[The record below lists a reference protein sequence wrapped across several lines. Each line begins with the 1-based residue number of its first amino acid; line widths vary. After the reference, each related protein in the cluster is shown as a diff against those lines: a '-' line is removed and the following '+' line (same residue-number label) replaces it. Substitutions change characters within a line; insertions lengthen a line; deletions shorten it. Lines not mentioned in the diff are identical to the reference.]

1 MMLSVPPMCWALAS
15 GFVLARPASESP
27 ELLELDEDPEL
38 PEVPELPEPELPQA
52 ATASAHTAAIAVSR
66 SVPAVLRVIF
76 SIVRDLPR
84 TCRQAMRLMADA
96 IRLEPPSLFPVVRVL
111 AGVMTSR

>member
-1 MMLSVPPMCWALAS
+1 MCWALAS

-38 PEVPELPEPELPQA
+38 PLEPPEVPELPEPELPQA